1 MGQSFSTTKKGLEL
15 QSHQCKEI
23 LDVKSNKLCLT
34 DGIGIIAP
42 WLAHELSKEL
52 GIDESSGHPCAFQI
66 RFSGYKGN
74 IISMVLVESISSFF
88 IGMVCLDI
96 ADRITN
102 SDVGL
107 YLRPSMNKFDSQN
120 RSIDVVRV
128 SSMPSASFLSRQI
141 ILLLSSLGIA
151 DDVFHSM
158 QNEMLCHLKTLTT
171 DHQKARELLHKF
183 GGISGNG
190 YHAFLLD
197 YLKRFR
203 GHMEPFARKL
213 LIAFRGYLLKELR
226 TKARILI
233 LNTWNVLGVIDETRT
248 LKYGQ
253 VFVQIQEKTES
264 GGINSKIII
273 GPVIVTRNP
282 CFHPGKLFL

>member
-23 LDVKSNKLCLT
+23 SDVKSNKLCLT

-52 GIDESSGHPCAFQI
+52 GIDESLGHPCAFQI

-74 IISMVLVESISSFF
+74 ILPMVLVEFISSFF
-88 IGMVCLDI
+88 LGMVCLDI

-158 QNEMLCHLKTLTT
+158 QNEMLCDLKTLTT
-171 DHQKARELLHKF
+171 DHQKARQFLHKF
-183 GGISGNG
+183 GGIGSNG

-197 YLKRFR
+197 YLKIFR
-203 GHMEPFARKL
+203 GHMEPFAHKL
-213 LIAFRGYLLKELR
+213 LIAFQGYLLKELR
-226 TKARILI
+226 TKARILV
-233 LNTWNVLGVIDETRT
+233 LNTWTVLGVIDETRT

-253 VFVQIQEKTES
+253 VFVQIHEKTES
-264 GGINSKIII
+264 GGIKSKIIT

-282 CFHPGKLFL
+282 CFHPGK